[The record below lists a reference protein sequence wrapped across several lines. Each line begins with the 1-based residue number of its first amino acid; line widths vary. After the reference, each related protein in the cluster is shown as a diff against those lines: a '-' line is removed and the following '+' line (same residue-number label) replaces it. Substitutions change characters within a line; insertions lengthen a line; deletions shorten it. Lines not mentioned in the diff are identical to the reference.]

1 MNDPAQLAKLA
12 ECQAAMLRR
21 RAAEEYRKGM
31 APGGLITC
39 LTVARVY
46 REQAAVLERK
56 AQEKKA

>member
-21 RAAEEYRKGM
+21 RAAEEYRRGM
-31 APGGLITC
+31 APGGLIAC

-46 REQAAVLERK
+46 REQAETVLAKARK
-56 AQEKKA
+56 AYK